1 MKIRLAAFT
10 IFLISSS
17 AFLYSQVAEPLHEAE
32 TENAA
37 EPDSEMETTVSV
49 ENEISPESEESETE
63 EISETAEIVET
74 DESEE
79 NAGNEVSETQ
89 PEMIFDDTESSEN
102 PRFFS
107 IIGTIGPTL
116 MINTDDSK
124 NSAPSPVTFSVGAG
138 ATFFESFPVYGEAR
152 LLFFTNYYLW
162 DGKNAQPA
170 EVENRT
176 VTALSFMLDLTGGHV
191 FKFGRNFI
199 EVNAGIGF
207 LFRAGFLSLG
217 VKDDDPG
224 YTGDSETSTAKDD
237 ASSITSW
244 FYDGSN
250 FLYPEVAI
258 SYLRQIKGSVKF
270 GGELRVYFP
279 AGTLSNGEFPDDMI
293 FALSAKVG
301 F

>member
-1 MKIRLAAFT
+1 MKIRLAALA
-10 IFLISSS
+10 ILLISSS
-17 AFLYSQVAEPLHEAE
+17 AFLYSQVMESLQVTDPLQVMDPLQ
-32 TENAA
+32 
-37 EPDSEMETTVSV
+37 EPDSEMETTVSA
-49 ENEISPESEESETE
+49 ESEESETE
-63 EISETAEIVET
+63 EISETAEIVEA

-107 IIGTIGPTL
+107 IIGTIGPAL

-176 VTALSFMLDLTGGHV
+176 ATVLSFMLDLTGGHV

-217 VKDDDPG
+217 VKENDPG
-224 YTGDSETSTAKDD
+224 HTGDSKTSTAKNDV
-237 ASSITSW
+237 SSIISW
-244 FYDGSN
+244 FYDGPN

-258 SYLRQIKGSVKF
+258 SYLRQIKDSVKF